1 MKTKKILIITKNLP
15 PQIGGIE
22 RLTDKTIQ
30 VLSIQFQCT
39 VIGPMESKKFVD
51 KNCKFIGCGSNN
63 LFLFFFECLYRSVTA
78 SLGEKFDIL
87 YAPSGL
93 MSPIIRIIGVF
104 TKAKRVTYI
113 HGLDIATNNYI
124 YKKLFVPAILS
135 SDLIITNSRN
145 TSNIIKEKKYN
156 NKLIIVNPGV
166 EIPDLRDS
174 NDSSFKSN
182 YSLNGKKI
190 LLTVG
195 RLVKRKG
202 VAEFILRALPAI
214 VERNSDV
221 VFIVIGEEASNAV
234 KKDSSVRNQI
244 LSSIEMANMKN
255 HVLMID
261 RVSDDDLMS
270 AYMSSNLFIFPLI
283 ESKTDIEGFGMVA
296 AEAGACGLN
305 TIAFDVGGV
314 GDAVIKNKTG
324 VLIPPGDYVLMADK
338 ISSYLALDNNF
349 IHRKECQG
357 HAKIYSW
364 ERFSEQVSNV
374 FNSI

>member
-30 VLSIQFQCT
+30 VLSDRFQCT

-51 KNCKFIGCGSNN
+51 KNCTFVGCNSNN
-63 LFLFFFECLYRSVTA
+63 LFLFFFECLYKSIIA
-78 SLGEKFDIL
+78 SLNEKFDIL

-93 MSPIIRIIGVF
+93 MSPITGIIGIF
-104 TKAKRVTYI
+104 SKAKRVTYI
-113 HGLDIATNNYI
+113 HGLDIAANNYI
-124 YKKLFVPAILS
+124 YKKIFVPAILS
-135 SDLIITNSRN
+135 SDLIITNSKN
-145 TSNIIKEKKYN
+145 TSNIIKDKKFN
-156 NKLIIVNPGV
+156 NELTIINPGV
-166 EIPDLRDS
+166 EIPELEENNNS
-174 NDSSFKSN
+174 GFKSN

-202 VAEFILRALPAI
+202 VAEFIQHALPI
-214 VERNSDV
+214 IIESNPDV
-221 VFIVIGEEASNAV
+221 FYIVIGEEAANAV
-234 KKDSSVRNQI
+234 KKDSSVRSQI
-244 LSSIEMANMKN
+244 LSCIEFANMEN

-261 RVSDDDLMS
+261 RVSDEDLIS

-296 AEAGACGLN
+296 AEAGASGLN
-305 TIAFDVGGV
+305 TVAFDVGGV
-314 GDAVIKNKTG
+314 GDAVIKDKTG
-324 VLIPPGDYVLMADK
+324 CLIPAGDYALMAEK
-338 ISSYLALDNNF
+338 VTYYLALENNF
-349 IHRKECQG
+349 FNKKECQD

-364 ERFSEQVSNV
+364 ERFSEQVSNA
-374 FNSI
+374 FSRI